1 MESGNGNAAKAVN
14 IRIAANFT
22 VEPVEEFLTHWMSE
36 LGIPADIRFAPYNQ
50 IFQQLLEGGQLRS
63 NAGGINLVAL
73 DLDAWLV
80 EGPEAEAGARLA
92 QTIEDLMGALR
103 STGSLGSGGCVLL
116 FPPSPEQS
124 PERAG
129 KIETA
134 RRTILSGCPAI
145 PGWSAI
151 DLAPPAVLYGVAE
164 TRDPF
169 TDELGNIPFTEEM
182 YAAAATAA
190 ARWIRAATVKARKV
204 IVLDCDNTLWRGI
217 CGEGPV
223 EVTPPYR
230 RLQEFM
236 LRQQEAGVLLAI
248 ASKNNEADVMAVLES
263 PDCALRAEHLTSW
276 RINWEP
282 KSENLRELAEE
293 LGLELKSFLFVDD
306 SPYECLEVRNRYPEV
321 LTVQLPA
328 DAEQIPAFL
337 QHLWVFDRT
346 GVTEEDRNRVKMYE
360 AERQRTALSRTL
372 TQEEFLASLQLQIQ
386 IAPAAASDLAR
397 VSQLTQ
403 RTTQFNMSGALY
415 TEAALGTWLTES
427 GRECWTVRVR
437 DAFGDYGLVGAL
449 LFEPVDGAFRVST
462 FLLSCRALG
471 RHVEDQMVA
480 RLREYAPERGIERL
494 VIPVVPTVRN
504 RPAREFLN
512 RLCGAPVDAAEPFE
526 CVLSAASE
534 ASEWRPAEAPASAP
548 APAPS
553 AQRLAIAS
561 DADTLI
567 RIAMEVRTAEAVI
580 AAARRTVK
588 RRPSTVPM
596 EEPRNPTEAAIASI
610 WSEILGIEPV
620 GVRDNFFDFGG
631 HSLAATRILAR
642 AHNQFGVEMTLG
654 NFFDAPTV
662 EGMAA
667 WIAGTR
673 VAAVPAN

>member
-1 MESGNGNAAKAVN
+1 
-14 IRIAANFT
+14 
-22 VEPVEEFLTHWMSE
+22 
-36 LGIPADIRFAPYNQ
+36 
-50 IFQQLLEGGQLRS
+50 
-63 NAGGINLVAL
+63 
-73 DLDAWLV
+73 
-80 EGPEAEAGARLA
+80 
-92 QTIEDLMGALR
+92 
-103 STGSLGSGGCVLL
+103 
-116 FPPSPEQS
+116 
-124 PERAG
+124 
-129 KIETA
+129 
-134 RRTILSGCPAI
+134 
-145 PGWSAI
+145 
-151 DLAPPAVLYGVAE
+151 
-164 TRDPF
+164 
-169 TDELGNIPFTEEM
+169 
-182 YAAAATAA
+182 
-190 ARWIRAATVKARKV
+190 
-204 IVLDCDNTLWRGI
+204 
-217 CGEGPV
+217 
-223 EVTPPYR
+223 
-230 RLQEFM
+230 

-263 PDCALRAEHLTSW
+263 PECALRAEHLTAW

-321 LTVQLPA
+321 LTVQLPG

-337 QHLWVFDRT
+337 EHSWVFDRT

-372 TQEEFLASLQLQIQ
+372 TQEEFLASLQLKIQ
-386 IAPAAASDLAR
+386 IAPAAPSDLAR

-415 TEAALGTWLTES
+415 TEAALGTWLAEG

-449 LFEPVDGAFRVST
+449 VFEPAGGALRIGT

-471 RHVEDQMVA
+471 RRVEDAMVA
-480 RLREYAPERGIERL
+480 HLRAYAVEHRIERL
-494 VIPVVPTVRN
+494 EIPVVPTGRN
-504 RPAREFLN
+504 RPAREFLH
-512 RLCGAPVDAAEPFE
+512 RLCGVPVDAAEPFE
-526 CVLSAASE
+526 CVLSSVSE
-534 ASEWRPAEAPASAP
+534 ESEWRPSEAPAAAAVAP
-548 APAPS
+548 A
-553 AQRLAIAS
+553 AQRLAVAS
-561 DADTLI
+561 DGDALT

-580 AAARRTVK
+580 AAARRTMK

-596 EEPRNPTEAAIASI
+596 EAPRNAMEASIASI

-620 GVRDNFFDFGG
+620 GVHDNFFDFGG

-667 WIAGTR
+667 WITGTR
-673 VAAVPAN
+673 AAVPAN